1 MAVMTILS
9 DTEGRRHSE
18 YKVPPEE
25 RAMIWKYHWY
35 HNQKGAANSSLAH
48 SGQRLQQELHIK
60 KS

>member
-1 MAVMTILS
+1 MAILS

-35 HNQKGAANSSLAH
+35 LKGAANSSLAH
-48 SGQRLQQELHIK
+48 SERLQQELHVK